1 MGEDQRDAVIGR
13 LLRERKEVQ
22 SHLAE
27 LEADASRI
35 SQRLGQLAEMLE
47 QSPEDVWFY
56 GQVANVKGGAP
67 RSTSLDI
74 ADFDMQHVVDLTNE
88 IRNTREK
95 LNGLNSEAS
104 KHGF

>member
-35 SQRLGQLAEMLE
+35 SQRLEQLAEMLE
-47 QSPEDVWFY
+47 QSPGDVWFY
-56 GQVANVKGGAP
+56 GQLANIKGYAP
-67 RSTSLDI
+67 RSTAFNV
-74 ADFDMQHVVDLTNE
+74 ADFDMQQIVDLTDE

-95 LNGLNSEAS
+95 LDGLNSEAS